1 VSSPAD
7 SGVGREKLGGGAANG
22 PADSGGAVPRDRRA
36 GGAAS
41 GCSWEE
47 LVSVAL
53 VGTHRRPYD
62 GDLLA
67 DAAVEVLRRRAGQL
81 PVPER
86 AEVLPVAGRAGELAA
101 SGRAEEPA
109 ASGRVAGPAAEAED
123 LPGVGGA
130 AGRRLARILGGEH
143 ERLLGEWLD
152 LAAGVRRHVPPH
164 VLPELLERGRRDRS
178 LRGRLGVVAGR
189 RGRWLAGRNPDW
201 GYLLDEPTGATW
213 EVDRPARLD
222 EPEGATS
229 GFGRPARPAEPEGA
243 VWEFGR
249 SADRLAHL
257 RRLRAERP
265 GAARD
270 LLARSWEQ
278 EAPDDRAAFVAVLAD
293 GLSAGDEDFLE
304 AVLDDR
310 RREVRQEAAGLL
322 ARLPSSRLS
331 ARMAERALAC
341 VRLPSGGRAVA
352 VVPPETCDPDMRRD
366 GIRPHPP
373 RGVGERAWWLQQVV
387 SRTPLAVWGDPGA
400 ALALPLDEWE
410 GEVRAGWVRAAVSQR
425 DPEWARALFALDPI
439 ADLLDVLPADE
450 RQELAAGF
458 VRRKEMDSQLIM
470 VLGGVER
477 PWRDA
482 LASAVLNKIVK
493 VAATQ
498 PWNLGEL
505 ATLAGERIDPSL
517 HYLATTAPCLRDVA
531 TLLRFRAEMSKEL
544 T

>member
-1 VSSPAD
+1 MSEAV
-7 SGVGREKLGGGAANG
+7 VGGAAV
-22 PADSGGAVPRDRRA
+22 GGA
-36 GGAAS
+36 G
-41 GCSWEE
+41 SWEE
-47 LVSVAL
+47 LVSAAL
-53 VGTHRRPYD
+53 VGTDRRPYD

-67 DAAVEVLRRRAGQL
+67 DAAVEVLRRRAGQRPAPEPAADRFAPEPASDGFAPGL
-81 PVPER
+81 AVGGVVPER
-86 AEVLPVAGRAGELAA
+86 AAGGGTSE
-101 SGRAEEPA
+101 
-109 ASGRVAGPAAEAED
+109 RVAGEVAEPEE

-130 AGRRLARILGGEH
+130 AARRLTRILGGEH
-143 ERLLGEWLD
+143 ERLLGEWLR
-152 LAAGVRRHVPPH
+152 LAAAARRHVPAH

-178 LRGRLGVVAGR
+178 IRGRLGVVAGR
-189 RGRWLAGRNPDW
+189 RGRWLAGCNPDW
-201 GYLLDEPTGATW
+201 GYLLDEPTGA
-213 EVDRPARLD
+213 D
-222 EPEGATS
+222 
-229 GFGRPARPAEPEGA
+229 
-243 VWEFGR
+243 WEFGR
-249 SADRLAHL
+249 PADRLAHL

-278 EAPDDRAAFVAVLAD
+278 EAPDDRAVFVGALAD
-293 GLSAGDEDFLE
+293 GLSADDEEFLE
-304 AVLDDR
+304 SVLDDR

-322 ARLPSSRLS
+322 ARLPSSRLA

-341 VRLPSGGRAVA
+341 VRLPRGGRAIE
-352 VVPPETCDPDMRRD
+352 VVPPETCDPGMRRD

-400 ALALPLDEWE
+400 VLAAPLDEWE
-410 GEVRAGWVRAAVSQR
+410 GEVRSGWVRAAVSQR
-425 DPEWARALFALDPI
+425 HPEWARALFALDPI
-439 ADLLDVLPADE
+439 ADLLDVLPAGE

-458 VRRKEMDSQLIM
+458 VTRKEMDSQLIM

-482 LASAVLNKIVK
+482 LAAAVLNKIVK

-517 HYLATTAPCLRDVA
+517 HYLATSAPCLRDVA